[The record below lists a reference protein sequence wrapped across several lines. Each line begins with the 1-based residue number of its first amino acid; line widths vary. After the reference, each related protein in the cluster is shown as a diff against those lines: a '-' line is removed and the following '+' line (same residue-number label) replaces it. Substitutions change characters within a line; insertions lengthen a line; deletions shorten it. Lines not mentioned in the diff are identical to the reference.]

1 MNTVFA
7 TQSMLQAI
15 GVGARRS
22 LPAAA
27 TINWVLK
34 DGLGRLGRLSISTKF
49 GGSFD
54 ADLKRFRF
62 VTSIMYCVALAM
74 EYSTPLAPRLFLP
87 LASLANI
94 GKNVGLA
101 TYVATQPAF
110 HRSFARGN
118 NLADISAKSQA
129 RRLGQQMVFDNVGL
143 ALAVLLT
150 HLVRGSERAQRVLP
164 LALFPVLAAGDL
176 ASIYFEMKAI
186 HLRSLNRERA
196 EILAD
201 HWLGAGASLTPAQ
214 VSRAERLLLPPRLDG
229 SALRLSIGALEAG
242 VEGAEDV
249 RALVRH
255 RPPYFLKVAPRA
267 GGRAHAHLAL
277 SAEAEARDVL
287 AAVLQTAILRR
298 ELRAAPQAPPDFVGD
313 LEGAG
318 WQTDHVLLSR
328 SERARYSVQG
338 GA

>member
-1 MNTVFA
+1 
-7 TQSMLQAI
+7 
-15 GVGARRS
+15 
-22 LPAAA
+22 
-27 TINWVLK
+27 
-34 DGLGRLGRLSISTKF
+34 
-49 GGSFD
+49 
-54 ADLKRFRF
+54 
-62 VTSIMYCVALAM
+62 
-74 EYSTPLAPRLFLP
+74 
-87 LASLANI
+87 
-94 GKNVGLA
+94 
-101 TYVATQPAF
+101 
-110 HRSFARGN
+110 
-118 NLADISAKSQA
+118 
-129 RRLGQQMVFDNVGL
+129 MVFDNVGL

-201 HWLGAGASLTPAQ
+201 HWLAAGASLTPAQ

-298 ELRAAPQAPPDFVGD
+298 ELRAAPQAPPSVARAGARAARELSDFVGD